1 MNKKILNIIVFAII
15 AVMGLIACDD
25 RNDTIIDT
33 TKSPIVVDLSTS
45 KLILDSNF
53 PKNPALTIFWDATQ
67 YTVPTEI
74 QYRIEVSS
82 DDKFTKPFTLNTLKE
97 SIRSSTFTAEQMN
110 TAAVSIGLVPYVEG
124 KMYIRVISYLGSNNS
139 MVATSNITSLKI
151 TPYKLSYPDF
161 YLVGEASYVGWNAG
175 ASQILYKSDNFST
188 IYTYLENGKN
198 FRFLGQQGWDG
209 TNYSINSDGIKDN
222 YKYFKQASSNIAKAD
237 GDDENMKFSG
247 TTGIYKVTIDATS
260 EIKSITAV
268 ASPISEYDFAEVY
281 LVGNIAG
288 NGWDATNAIS
298 MTKVSKGVYE
308 IVSTLASNTEFKI
321 IGQKSFG
328 SLDWGNISGD
338 GNSGFIGPKGDNG
351 NIIFVGDGSSYKI
364 TVNLK
369 AGVYTIKKQ

>member
-268 ASPISEYDFAEVY
+268 ASPIFEYDFAEVY

-298 MTKVSKGVYE
+298 MTKVSNGVYE
-308 IVSTLASNTEFKI
+308 FVSTLASNTEFKI
-321 IGQKSFG
+321 IGQKAFG

-338 GNSGFIGPKGDNG
+338 ANSGFMGPKGDNG

>member
-298 MTKVSKGVYE
+298 MTKVSNGVYE
-308 IVSTLASNTEFKI
+308 FVSTLASNTEFKI

-338 GNSGFIGPKGDNG
+338 GNSGFIGPKGDTG

>member
-1 MNKKILNIIVFAII
+1 MNKKIFNIIAFAII
-15 AVMGLIACDD
+15 AIIGLIACDD
-25 RNDTIIDT
+25 RNDTMIE
-33 TKSPIVVDLSTS
+33 TKQAPIVVDLSTD
-45 KLILDSNF
+45 KIVLDSNF
-53 PKNPALTIFWDATQ
+53 PKNPALSVFWDATQ
-67 YTVPTEI
+67 YSVPTEI
-74 QYRIEVSS
+74 QYRVEASA
-82 DDKFTKPFTLNTLKE
+82 DNKFTKPFTLTTLKE
-97 SIRSSTFTAEQMN
+97 STRTSTFTAEQMN

-209 TNYSINSDGIKDN
+209 TNYSINSDGIRDN

-298 MTKVSKGVYE
+298 MTKVSNGVYE
-308 IVSTLASNTEFKI
+308 FVSTLASNTEFKI
-321 IGQKSFG
+321 IGQKSWG
-328 SLDWGNISGD
+328 SLEWGNISST
-338 GNSGFIGPKGDNG
+338 GNSGFLAPKGDNG
-351 NIIFVGDGSSYKI
+351 NIKFVGDGSSYKI

-369 AGVYTIKKQ
+369 GGIYTIKKQ

>member
-1 MNKKILNIIVFAII
+1 MNKKIFNIIAFAII
-15 AVMGLIACDD
+15 AIIGLIACDD
-25 RNDTIIDT
+25 RNDTMIE
-33 TKSPIVVDLSTS
+33 TKQAPIVVDLSTD
-45 KLILDSNF
+45 KIVLDSNF
-53 PKNPALTIFWDATQ
+53 PKNPALSVFWDATQ
-67 YTVPTEI
+67 YSVPTEI
-74 QYRIEVSS
+74 QYRVEASA
-82 DDKFTKPFTLNTLKE
+82 DNKFTKPFTLTTLKE
-97 SIRSSTFTAEQMN
+97 STITSTFTAEQIN
-110 TAAVSIGLVPYVEG
+110 TAAVSIGLTPYVEG
-124 KMYIRVISYLGSNNS
+124 TMYIRVISYLGTNNS

-260 EIKSITAV
+260 EIKSLTAV
-268 ASPISEYDFAEVY
+268 ASPIFGYDFAEVY
-281 LVGNIAG
+281 LVGNVGG
-288 NGWDATNAIS
+288 NGWDVANALT
-298 MTKVSKGVYE
+298 MTKVSTGVYE
-308 IVSTLASNTEFKI
+308 FVTTLVADTEFKI
-321 IGQKSFG
+321 IGQKSWG
-328 SLDWGNISGD
+328 SLEWGNISST
-338 GNSGFIGPKGDNG
+338 GNSGFLAPKGDNG
-351 NIIFVGDGSSYKI
+351 NIKFVGDGSSYKI

-369 AGVYTIKKQ
+369 GGIYTIKKQ

>member
-15 AVMGLIACDD
+15 AVMGLIACED

-209 TNYSINSDGIKDN
+209 TNYSINSDGIRDN

-298 MTKVSKGVYE
+298 MTKVSNGVYE
-308 IVSTLASNTEFKI
+308 FVSTLASNTEFKI

-351 NIIFVGDGSSYKI
+351 NIKFVGDGSSYKI

>member
-298 MTKVSKGVYE
+298 MTKVSNGVYE
-308 IVSTLASNTEFKI
+308 FVSTLASNTEFKI

>member
-298 MTKVSKGVYE
+298 MTKVSNGVYE
-308 IVSTLASNTEFKI
+308 FVSTLASNTEFKI

-351 NIIFVGDGSSYKI
+351 NIKFVGDGSSYKI

>member
-298 MTKVSKGVYE
+298 MTKVSNGVYE

>member
-288 NGWDATNAIS
+288 NGWDATNSIS
-298 MTKVSKGVYE
+298 MTKVSNGVYE
-308 IVSTLASNTEFKI
+308 FVSTLASNTEFKI

>member
-209 TNYSINSDGIKDN
+209 TNYSINADGIRDS
-222 YKYFKQASSNIAKAD
+222 YKYFRQVSSNIIKAP
-237 GDDENMKFSG
+237 GDEENMQFTG
-247 TTGIYKVTIDATS
+247 ETGIYKVTIDADS
-260 EIKSITAV
+260 EVKSLTAI
-268 ASPISEYDFAEVY
+268 ASPIFGFDFPAVY
-281 LVGNIAG
+281 LVGNVAG
-288 NGWDATNAIS
+288 NGWDATNAIA
-298 MTKVSKGVYE
+298 MTKVSEGKFEYVT
-308 IVSTLASNTEFKI
+308 TLSSDAEFKI
-321 IGQKSFG
+321 IGQQSWG
-328 SLDWGNISGD
+328 DLDWGNISETGYT
-338 GNSGFIGPKGDNG
+338 GFLGPKGDNG
-351 NIIFVGDGSSYKI
+351 NIKFQGDGSSYKI

-369 AGVYTIKKQ
+369 GGIYTIVKQ

>member
-1 MNKKILNIIVFAII
+1 M
-15 AVMGLIACDD
+15 
-25 RNDTIIDT
+25 
-33 TKSPIVVDLSTS
+33 
-45 KLILDSNF
+45 DSNF

-198 FRFLGQQGWDG
+198 FYFHKK
-209 TNYSINSDGIKDN
+209 THSILLSAIV
-222 YKYFKQASSNIAKAD
+222 FIAL
-237 GDDENMKFSG
+237 
-247 TTGIYKVTIDATS
+247 IH
-260 EIKSITAV
+260 
-268 ASPISEYDFAEVY
+268 
-281 LVGNIAG
+281 
-288 NGWDATNAIS
+288 
-298 MTKVSKGVYE
+298 
-308 IVSTLASNTEFKI
+308 
-321 IGQKSFG
+321 
-328 SLDWGNISGD
+328 
-338 GNSGFIGPKGDNG
+338 
-351 NIIFVGDGSSYKI
+351 
-364 TVNLK
+364 
-369 AGVYTIKKQ
+369 

>member
-1 MNKKILNIIVFAII
+1 
-15 AVMGLIACDD
+15 MGLIACDD

-209 TNYSINSDGIKDN
+209 TNYSINSDGIRDN

-298 MTKVSKGVYE
+298 MTKVSNGVYE
-308 IVSTLASNTEFKI
+308 FVSTLASNTEFKI

-351 NIIFVGDGSSYKI
+351 NIKFVGDGSSYKI

>member
-298 MTKVSKGVYE
+298 LTKVSNGVYE
-308 IVSTLASNTEFKI
+308 FVSTLASNTEFKI

-351 NIIFVGDGSSYKI
+351 NIKFVGDGSSYKI

>member
-97 SIRSSTFTAEQMN
+97 SIRSSTFTAERMN

-247 TTGIYKVTIDATS
+247 TTGIYKVKIDATS

-268 ASPISEYDFAEVY
+268 ASPISEYDFAVVD

-298 MTKVSKGVYE
+298 MTKVSNGVYE
-308 IVSTLASNTEFKI
+308 FVSTLASNTEFKI

>member
-1 MNKKILNIIVFAII
+1 MNKKIFNIIAFAII
-15 AVMGLIACDD
+15 AIIGLIACDD

-298 MTKVSKGVYE
+298 MTKVSNGVYE
-308 IVSTLASNTEFKI
+308 FVSTLASNTEFKI

-351 NIIFVGDGSSYKI
+351 NIKFVGDGSSYKI

>member
-1 MNKKILNIIVFAII
+1 MNKKIFNIIVFAVISI
-15 AVMGLIACDD
+15 LGLIACDD
-25 RNDTIIDT
+25 RNDSLIE
-33 TKSPIVVDLSTS
+33 TKQAPIVIDLSTN
-45 KLILDSNF
+45 KLVLDSNF
-53 PKNPALTIFWDATQ
+53 PKNPALTVFWEATQ
-67 YTVPTEI
+67 YSVPTEI
-74 QYRIEVSS
+74 QYRVEASS
-82 DDKFTKPFTLNTLKE
+82 DSNFTKPFTLTTLKE
-97 SIRSSTFTAEQMN
+97 SVRTSTFTAEQMN
-110 TAAVSIGLVPYVEG
+110 TAAVSIGLTPYVEG
-124 KMYIRVISYLGSNNS
+124 TMYIRVISYLGTNNS

-298 MTKVSKGVYE
+298 MTKVSNGVYE
-308 IVSTLASNTEFKI
+308 FVSTLASNTEFKI

>member
-209 TNYSINSDGIKDN
+209 TNYSINSDGIRDN

-298 MTKVSKGVYE
+298 MTKVSNGVYE
-308 IVSTLASNTEFKI
+308 FVSTLASNTEFKI
-321 IGQKSFG
+321 IGQKSWG
-328 SLDWGNISGD
+328 SLEWGNISST
-338 GNSGFIGPKGDNG
+338 GNSGFLAPKGDNG
-351 NIIFVGDGSSYKI
+351 NIKFVGDGSSYKI

-369 AGVYTIKKQ
+369 GGIYTIKKQ

>member
-268 ASPISEYDFAEVY
+268 ASPIFEYDFAEVY

-298 MTKVSKGVYE
+298 MTKVSNGVYE
-308 IVSTLASNTEFKI
+308 FVSTLASNTEFKI

-351 NIIFVGDGSSYKI
+351 NIKFVGDGSSYKI

>member
-209 TNYSINSDGIKDN
+209 TNYSINSDGIRDN

-298 MTKVSKGVYE
+298 MTKVSNGVYE
-308 IVSTLASNTEFKI
+308 FVSTLASNTEFKI
-321 IGQKSFG
+321 IGQKSWG

-351 NIIFVGDGSSYKI
+351 NIKFVGDGSSYKI

>member
-15 AVMGLIACDD
+15 AVLGLIACDD

-33 TKSPIVVDLSTS
+33 AKSPIVVDLSTS

-175 ASQILYKSDNFST
+175 GSQILYKSDNFST

-209 TNYSINSDGIKDN
+209 INYSINSDGIRDN

-247 TTGIYKVTIDATS
+247 TTGIYKLTIDATS
-260 EIKSITAV
+260 EIKSITAI
-268 ASPISEYDFAEVY
+268 ASPIFGYDFAEVY
-281 LVGNIAG
+281 LVGNIGG
-288 NGWDATNAIS
+288 NGWDAANALT
-298 MTKVSKGVYE
+298 MTKVSTGVYE
-308 IVSTLASNTEFKI
+308 FTTTLPADAEFKI
-321 IGQKSFG
+321 IGQKSWG
-328 SLDWGNISGD
+328 DLDWGNISGT

-351 NIIFVGDGSSYKI
+351 NIKFVGDGSLYKI

-369 AGVYTIKKQ
+369 AGIYTIKK

>member
-209 TNYSINSDGIKDN
+209 TNYSINSDGIRDN

-298 MTKVSKGVYE
+298 MTKVSNGVYE
-308 IVSTLASNTEFKI
+308 FVSTLASNTEFKI

-351 NIIFVGDGSSYKI
+351 NIKFVGDGSSYKI

>member
-97 SIRSSTFTAEQMN
+97 SIRSSTFTAERMN

-124 KMYIRVISYLGSNNS
+124 KMYIRVISYLGTNNS

-247 TTGIYKVTIDATS
+247 TTGIYKVKIDATS

-268 ASPISEYDFAEVY
+268 ASPISEYDFAVVH

-298 MTKVSKGVYE
+298 MTKVSNGVYE
-308 IVSTLASNTEFKI
+308 FVSTLASNTEFKI